1 MKWYQKKKNAGI
13 YCNWRSDVDK
23 STKRNT
29 VKNMGREI
37 KKITT
42 EEEDKVKAEECL
54 LKNLRKNG
62 YKNRNR
68 GKKGRKGRNEE
79 ERK

>member
-23 STKRNT
+23 STKRNI
-29 VKNMGREI
+29 VRNIERKI

-42 EEEDKVKAEECL
+42 EQDDKVKAEECL
-54 LKNLRKNG
+54 WRNRRKNR
-62 YKNRNR
+62 YKKQREE
-68 GKKGRKGRNEE
+68 GKKGRKEE